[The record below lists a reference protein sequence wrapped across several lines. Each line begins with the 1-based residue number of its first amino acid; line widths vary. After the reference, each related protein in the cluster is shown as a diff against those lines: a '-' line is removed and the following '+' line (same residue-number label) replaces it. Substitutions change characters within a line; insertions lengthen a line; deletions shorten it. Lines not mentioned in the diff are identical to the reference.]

1 MLLKKNNFN
10 FYIMKRFTLISTD
23 KFCHLILAVLGVE
36 GENDGFINDG
46 KLKKLCYIIKKDFDR
61 IDFRKFAELRD
72 LGIDGEIGKD
82 NDELSGFIDVRFNCQ
97 ENFLGQTLL
106 EVPEEMIIALV
117 RILVIE
123 RFVFQTD
130 DIVDMR
136 IKDNDS
142 VIIDI
147 KADVNTGISL
157 LDEDLRIIAM
167 IGCFIN
173 VYVVASKMLRIKLTF

>member
-1 MLLKKNNFN
+1 MKK
-10 FYIMKRFTLISTD
+10 FTLISTD

-97 ENFLGQTLL
+97 VNFLGQTLL

-117 RILVIE
+117 RMLAIE
-123 RFVFQTD
+123 RFVLQTD
-130 DIVDMR
+130 DIVDVR

>member
-1 MLLKKNNFN
+1 MKK
-10 FYIMKRFTLISTD
+10 FTLISTD

-36 GENDGFINDG
+36 GENDGFINGG

-106 EVPEEMIIALV
+106 EVPEEMIISLV
-117 RILVIE
+117 RMLVSE
-123 RFVFQTD
+123 RFVLQTD
-130 DIVDMR
+130 DIVDVR

-147 KADVNTGISL
+147 KADVNNGVSL

>member
-1 MLLKKNNFN
+1 MKK
-10 FYIMKRFTLISTD
+10 YILVSTD
-23 KFCHLILAVLGVE
+23 KFCLFILAILGVE
-36 GENDGFINDG
+36 GEYDGFINDG
-46 KLKKLCYIIKKDFDR
+46 KLKNLCYIIKKDFDR

-72 LGIDGEIGKD
+72 LGIEGEIGKN

-123 RFVFQTD
+123 RFVLQAD
-130 DIVDMR
+130 DILDVR

-147 KADVNTGISL
+147 KADVNNGVSL
-157 LDEDLRIIAM
+157 LDDDLRIIAM
-167 IGCFIN
+167 IGCFMNIN
-173 VYVVASKMLRIKLTF
+173 VVASKMLRIKLTF

>member
-1 MLLKKNNFN
+1 MKK
-10 FYIMKRFTLISTD
+10 YILVSTD
-23 KFCHLILAVLGVE
+23 KFCQLILAILGVE
-36 GENDGFINDG
+36 GEYDGFINDG
-46 KLKKLCYIIKKDFDR
+46 KLKQLCYIIKKDFDR

-123 RFVFQTD
+123 RFVLQTD
-130 DIVDMR
+130 DIVDVR

-147 KADVNTGISL
+147 KADVNNGVSL
-157 LDEDLRIIAM
+157 LDDDLRIIAM
-167 IGCFIN
+167 IGCFMNIN
-173 VYVVASKMLRIKLTF
+173 VVASKMLRIKLTF

>member
-1 MLLKKNNFN
+1 MKK
-10 FYIMKRFTLISTD
+10 FTLISTD

-46 KLKKLCYIIKKDFDR
+46 KLKQLCYIIKKDFDR

-123 RFVFQTD
+123 RFVLQTD
-130 DIVDMR
+130 DIVDVR

-147 KADVNTGISL
+147 KADVNNGVSL
-157 LDEDLRIIAM
+157 LDDDLRIIAM
-167 IGCFIN
+167 IGCFMNIN
-173 VYVVASKMLRIKLTF
+173 VVASKMLRIKLTF

>member
-1 MLLKKNNFN
+1 MKK
-10 FYIMKRFTLISTD
+10 YILVSTD
-23 KFCHLILAVLGVE
+23 KFCQFILAILGVE
-36 GENDGFINDG
+36 GEYDGFINDG
-46 KLKKLCYIIKKDFDR
+46 KLKQLCYIIKKDFDR

-82 NDELSGFIDVRFNCQ
+82 NDELSGFIDVRLNCQ
-97 ENFLGQTLL
+97 NNFLGQTLL

-123 RFVFQTD
+123 RFVLQAD
-130 DIVDMR
+130 DILDVR

-147 KADVNTGISL
+147 KADVNNGVSL
-157 LDEDLRIIAM
+157 LDDDLRIIAM
-167 IGCFIN
+167 IGCFMNIN
-173 VYVVASKMLRIKLTF
+173 VVASKMLRIKLTF

>member
-1 MLLKKNNFN
+1 MKK
-10 FYIMKRFTLISTD
+10 YILVSTD
-23 KFCHLILAVLGVE
+23 KFCQFILAILGVE
-36 GENDGFINDG
+36 GEYDGFINDG
-46 KLKKLCYIIKKDFDR
+46 KLKQLCYIIKKDFDR

-123 RFVFQTD
+123 RFVLQAD
-130 DIVDMR
+130 DILDVR

-147 KADVNTGISL
+147 KADVNNGVSL
-157 LDEDLRIIAM
+157 LDDDLRIIAM
-167 IGCFIN
+167 IDCFLNIN
-173 VYVVASKMLRIKLTF
+173 VVASKMLRIKLTF

>member
-1 MLLKKNNFN
+1 MKK
-10 FYIMKRFTLISTD
+10 YILVSTD
-23 KFCHLILAVLGVE
+23 KFCQFILAILGVE
-36 GENDGFINDG
+36 GEYDGFINDG
-46 KLKKLCYIIKKDFDR
+46 KLKQLCYIIKKDFDR

-72 LGIDGEIGKD
+72 LGIEGEIGKD
-82 NDELSGFIDVRFNCQ
+82 NDELSGFIDVRLNCQ

-123 RFVFQTD
+123 RFVLQTD
-130 DIVDMR
+130 DIVDVR

-147 KADVNTGISL
+147 KADVNNGVSL
-157 LDEDLRIIAM
+157 LDDDLRIIAM
-167 IGCFIN
+167 IGCFMNIN
-173 VYVVASKMLRIKLTF
+173 VVASKILRIKLTF

>member
-1 MLLKKNNFN
+1 MKK
-10 FYIMKRFTLISTD
+10 YILVSTD
-23 KFCHLILAVLGVE
+23 KFCQFILAILGVE
-36 GENDGFINDG
+36 GEYDGFINDG
-46 KLKKLCYIIKKDFDR
+46 KLKNLCYIIKKDFDR

-72 LGIDGEIGKD
+72 LGIEGEIGKD

-123 RFVFQTD
+123 RFVLQTD
-130 DIVDMR
+130 DIVDVR

-142 VIIDI
+142 VIVDI
-147 KADVNTGISL
+147 KADVNNGVSL
-157 LDEDLRIIAM
+157 LDDDLRIIAM
-167 IGCFIN
+167 IDCFLNIN
-173 VYVVASKMLRIKLTF
+173 VVASKMLRIKLTF

>member
-1 MLLKKNNFN
+1 MKK
-10 FYIMKRFTLISTD
+10 YILVSTD
-23 KFCHLILAVLGVE
+23 KFCQFILAILGVE
-36 GENDGFINDG
+36 GEYDGFINDG

-72 LGIDGEIGKD
+72 LGIEGEIGKD

-97 ENFLGQTLL
+97 ENFLGQPLL
-106 EVPEEMIIALV
+106 EVPEEMIISLV
-117 RILVIE
+117 RMLVSE
-123 RFVFQTD
+123 RFVLQTD
-130 DIVDMR
+130 DIVDVR

-147 KADVNTGISL
+147 KADVNNGVSL

-167 IGCFIN
+167 IGCFMNIN
-173 VYVVASKMLRIKLTF
+173 VVASKMLRIKLTF

>member
-1 MLLKKNNFN
+1 MKK
-10 FYIMKRFTLISTD
+10 YILVSTD
-23 KFCHLILAVLGVE
+23 KFCQLILAILGVE
-36 GENDGFINDG
+36 GEYDGFINDG
-46 KLKKLCYIIKKDFDR
+46 KLKQLCYIIKKDFDR

-123 RFVFQTD
+123 RFVLQTD
-130 DIVDMR
+130 DIVDVR

-147 KADVNTGISL
+147 KADVNNGVSL
-157 LDEDLRIIAM
+157 LDDDLRIIAM
-167 IGCFIN
+167 IGCFMNIN
-173 VYVVASKMLRIKLTF
+173 VVASKILRIKLTF

>member
-1 MLLKKNNFN
+1 
-10 FYIMKRFTLISTD
+10 MKRFTLISTD

-72 LGIDGEIGKD
+72 LGIEGEIGKD
-82 NDELSGFIDVRFNCQ
+82 NDELSGFIDVRLNCQ
-97 ENFLGQTLL
+97 ENFLGQPLL

-123 RFVFQTD
+123 RFVLQAD
-130 DIVDMR
+130 DILDVR

-147 KADVNTGISL
+147 KADVNNGVSL
-157 LDEDLRIIAM
+157 LDDDLRIIAM
-167 IGCFIN
+167 IDCFLNIN
-173 VYVVASKMLRIKLTF
+173 VVASKILRIKLTF

>member
-1 MLLKKNNFN
+1 MKK
-10 FYIMKRFTLISTD
+10 FTLISTD

-106 EVPEEMIIALV
+106 EVPEEMIISLV
-117 RILVIE
+117 RMLAIE
-123 RFVFQTD
+123 RFVLQTD
-130 DIVDMR
+130 DIVDVR

-147 KADVNTGISL
+147 KADVNNGVSL

>member
-1 MLLKKNNFN
+1 MKK
-10 FYIMKRFTLISTD
+10 YILVSTD
-23 KFCHLILAVLGVE
+23 KFCQFILAILGVE
-36 GENDGFINDG
+36 GEYDGFINDG
-46 KLKKLCYIIKKDFDR
+46 KLKQLCYIIKKDFDR

-82 NDELSGFIDVRFNCQ
+82 NNELSGFIDVRFNCQ

-123 RFVFQTD
+123 RFVLQAD
-130 DIVDMR
+130 DIVDVR

-142 VIIDI
+142 VIVDI
-147 KADVNTGISL
+147 KADVNNGVSL
-157 LDEDLRIIAM
+157 LDDDLRIIAM
-167 IGCFIN
+167 IGCFMNIN
-173 VYVVASKMLRIKLTF
+173 VVASKILRIKLTF

>member
-1 MLLKKNNFN
+1 MNK
-10 FYIMKRFTLISTD
+10 FTLISTD

-117 RILVIE
+117 RMLAIE
-123 RFVFQTD
+123 RFVLQTD
-130 DIVDMR
+130 DIVDVR

>member
-1 MLLKKNNFN
+1 MKK
-10 FYIMKRFTLISTD
+10 YTLISSD
-23 KFCHLILAVLGVE
+23 KFCQFILAILGVE
-36 GENDGFINDG
+36 GEYDGFINDG
-46 KLKKLCYIIKKDFDR
+46 KLKNLCYIIKKDFDR

-82 NDELSGFIDVRFNCQ
+82 NDELSGFIDVRLNCQ
-97 ENFLGQTLL
+97 ENFLGQPLL

-123 RFVFQTD
+123 RFVLQAD
-130 DIVDMR
+130 DILDVR

-147 KADVNTGISL
+147 KADVNNGVSL
-157 LDEDLRIIAM
+157 LEEDLRIIAM
-167 IGCFIN
+167 IECFMNIS
-173 VYVVASKMLRIKLTF
+173 VVASKMLRIKLTL

>member
-1 MLLKKNNFN
+1 MKK
-10 FYIMKRFTLISTD
+10 FTLISTD

-123 RFVFQTD
+123 RFVLQTD
-130 DIVDMR
+130 DILDVR

-147 KADVNTGISL
+147 KADVNNGVSL
-157 LDEDLRIIAM
+157 LDDDLRIIAM
-167 IGCFIN
+167 IDCFLKIN
-173 VYVVASKMLRIKLTF
+173 VVASKMLRIKLTF